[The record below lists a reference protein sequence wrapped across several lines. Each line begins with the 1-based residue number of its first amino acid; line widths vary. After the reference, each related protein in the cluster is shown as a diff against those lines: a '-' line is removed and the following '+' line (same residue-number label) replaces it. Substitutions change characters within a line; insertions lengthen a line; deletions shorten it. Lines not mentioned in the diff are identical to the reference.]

1 MKNLSILTVII
12 SIFTFSSCEEE
23 SIIGCTD
30 LSAINY
36 DAAATESNNSC
47 EYVSDQILGSW
58 TLDSANVNML
68 YSEEMLNLLIIES
81 SMYTPYEFE
90 DEMGFPMPSSQTEW
104 DYIALN
110 GVPLD
115 LDMSNFPDLILIT
128 NSTFTIN
135 ESNEVTELDYQLIND
150 QTIEFSSNEE
160 DIEYFDIVEVSE
172 SNLVLTSTS
181 LIENPQDMGASEI
194 MMVIYLSK

>member
-30 LSAINY
+30 LTAINY

-135 ESNEVTELDYQLIND
+135 ESDEVTELDYQLIND
-150 QTIEFSSNEE
+150 FLYPKKLS
-160 DIEYFDIVEVSE
+160 V
-172 SNLVLTSTS
+172 STS
-181 LIENPQDMGASEI
+181 GKKLSFELILNKIKTLDTDKVSFKIPKKYNET
-194 MMVIYLSK
+194 K